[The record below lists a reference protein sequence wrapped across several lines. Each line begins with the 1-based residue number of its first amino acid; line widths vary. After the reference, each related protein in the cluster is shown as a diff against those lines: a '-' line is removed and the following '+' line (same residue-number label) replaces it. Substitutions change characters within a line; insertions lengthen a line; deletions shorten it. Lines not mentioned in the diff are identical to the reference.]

1 MSDIT
6 NSMIEIPNYDGK
18 YYLDVSFEP
27 YKIYSCRRA
36 GCSGVY
42 ISIQKFGR
50 KRFCSLLNKNG
61 ISELKPLSDLSW
73 AAHHPNDNLKE
84 LIVKYKDRDVSN
96 DNIDNLTI
104 VPRYIRDHDGMVIVS
119 FS

>member
-1 MSDIT
+1 MGDIT
-6 NSMIEIPNYDGK
+6 NTMIEIPNYGGK
-18 YYLDVSFEP
+18 YYLDVGYEP

-50 KRFCSLLNKNG
+50 RRFCSLLNKNG
-61 ISELKPLSDLSW
+61 VSELQPLSDLSW
-73 AAHHPNDNLKE
+73 AAHHPDDNLKE
-84 LIVKYKDRDVSN
+84 LIVKFIDKNVAN
-96 DNIDNLTI
+96 DSISNLTSS
-104 VPRYIRDHDGMVIVS
+104 PRFIRDEDGKVIVS